1 MRNTTNM
8 KKNTDNGLM
17 NGNTFKVCYDVNN
30 SPHDGWE
37 ASLELAY
44 NKASHMNAQY
54 WQPLDWNQLSST
66 HHNVG
71 CDNGGRRLS
80 TVAYSAIYGAAIH
93 VGRGV

>member
-1 MRNTTNM
+1 
-8 KKNTDNGLM
+8 
-17 NGNTFKVCYDVNN
+17 
-30 SPHDGWE
+30 
-37 ASLELAY
+37 
-44 NKASHMNAQY
+44 MNAQY

-71 CDNGGRRLS
+71 CDNVGRRLS